1 MKKATAKSKILLIT
15 CVLLSGFLLD
25 ARVTISKIEYFPG
38 EDFVQLHMQTDKIL
52 PIPDIF
58 YPQKDNLNRLIM
70 RIKDVDFKVDDYF
83 LTFNSPVIQDLNIK
97 TNGDFSDVEIRLKGE
112 VNYRVFTNQ
121 TGLYIEF
128 PVIKELASR
137 PEKAVAVPA
146 AATEKV
152 AANSL
157 PSQAK
162 AKPAPVDA
170 SKPVRIQD
178 VQLTGRDQGRVR
190 FDFVL
195 SAKTEYRVIPIE
207 QQPVR
212 LAIDLQN
219 AQSKKI
225 SKTVNIKNVKGIR
238 GCNNS
243 AAIYRIVFD
252 LDYLKHF
259 SVQAKDNLL
268 QVEFFDEPA
277 ADAKVPALAQNQQTA
292 AALQPD
298 PPALKAAPIAA
309 DITSVQALPAQADV
323 TAAEKPAM
331 QAPEF
336 FGPEKSKADVEPM
349 TKEAEPSIQDVPQ
362 LESATFEKKTVDG
375 GKTQFSG
382 DPYDFSF
389 KNADIS
395 NLLKFIAK
403 ISGLNMVIDPDV
415 TGRFTCELIQVPWDQ
430 ALELILKV
438 NRLDMIQEGNILRI
452 GKVDKLA
459 VEAKQRQSLREARLE
474 EGNLEVST
482 RTLSY
487 ARASDLMPILKKQ
500 MSPRGELIVDER
512 TNTMIISEVPDKI
525 KIIDSLIDTLDAANP
540 QVQIEARIVEASASS
555 LDTFGIQWGYNAVA
569 SAAHGNQTNLVFPS
583 SIKSGGSLTAADRD
597 TKTNPLGYVVNVPTA
612 DSATFPKISLG
623 NIAGSFN
630 LDVALTALTR
640 KGKGR
645 LISSPRATTQNNM
658 PAEITQGEKIPIQ
671 TIQNNTV
678 TTQYINA
685 ALEMKVTPQIT
696 ARGSVIMLIDIK
708 NDVANFDK
716 QVQGIP
722 TIVTETAKTTVM
734 VNDGG
739 TIVIGGLYKT
749 TQSSSNDGVPILSKI
764 PILGSLFRNNRKSG
778 SQQELIIFI
787 TPRIIK

>member
-1 MKKATAKSKILLIT
+1 MKKATAKSSILLIT
-15 CVLLSGFLLD
+15 FILLSGFLLD

-58 YPQKDNLNRLIM
+58 YPQKDNLNRLVM
-70 RIKDVDFKVDDYF
+70 RIKDVDFKVDNHF
-83 LTFNSPVIQDLNIK
+83 ITFDSPVIQELNIK
-97 TNGDFSDVEIRLKGE
+97 TAGDFTDVEIKLKGE

-137 PEKAVAVPA
+137 PEKNPA
-146 AATEKV
+146 TV
-152 AANSL
+152 D
-157 PSQAK
+157 
-162 AKPAPVDA
+162 PAPVKTA
-170 SKPVRIQD
+170 VNPAAPQPRAQTTAVGSRPVSIRDVKLAGREQD
-178 VQLTGRDQGRVR
+178 RVR

-195 SAKTEYRVIPIE
+195 SAMTNYRVIPIE

-219 AQSKKI
+219 AQSKQLN
-225 SKTVNIKNVKGIR
+225 KTINIKNVKGIR
-238 GCNNS
+238 GANNS
-243 AAIYRIVFD
+243 AAVYRIVFD
-252 LDYLKHF
+252 LEYLKHF

-268 QVEFFDEPA
+268 QVEFFDAPA
-277 ADAKVPALAQNQQTA
+277 ADAKVPILTENQKSETA
-292 AALQPD
+292 A
-298 PPALKAAPIAA
+298 PPVAAPELKTVSLPVAEPKPQPIA
-309 DITSVQALPAQADV
+309 VQAQAA
-323 TAAEKPAM
+323 AAEKPALA
-331 QAPEF
+331 QREF
-336 FGPEKSKADVEPM
+336 FGTEKSQAETEPMKKETAASVPAVVEP
-349 TKEAEPSIQDVPQ
+349 ENNSY
-362 LESATFEKKTVDG
+362 LKKTVG
-375 GKTQFSG
+375 GGQSQFSG

-438 NRLDMIQEGNILRI
+438 NGLDMVQEGNILRI

-459 VEAKQRQSLREARLE
+459 SEAKQRQALREARLE

-487 ARASDLMPILKKQ
+487 ARATDLMPILKKQ

-512 TNTMIISEVPDKI
+512 TNTLIISEVPEKI
-525 KIIDSLIDTLDAANP
+525 KIVDSLIDTLDAANP
-540 QVQIEARIVEASASS
+540 QVQIEARIVEASTNA
-555 LDTFGIQWGYNAVA
+555 LDSFGIQWGYNSIAN
-569 SAAHGNQTNLVFPS
+569 AAHGNQTNLVFPN
-583 SIKSGGSLTAADRD
+583 SIASGGTTSTS
-597 TKTNPLGYVVNVPTA
+597 NPGGYVVNVPTA
-612 DSATFPKISLG
+612 YSVVSPKISLG
-623 NIAGSFN
+623 NIAGTFN
-630 LDVALTALTR
+630 LDVAISAMTT

-658 PAEITQGEKIPIQ
+658 PAEITQGQKIPIQ
-671 TIQNNTV
+671 TNQNNTV

-696 ARGSVIMLIDIK
+696 ARGSVIMQIDIK
-708 NDVANFDK
+708 NDVPNYDR
-716 QVQGIP
+716 QVKDIP
-722 TIVTETAKTTVM
+722 TIVTETVKTTVM
-734 VNDGG
+734 VTDGG

-749 TQSSSNDGVPILSKI
+749 SQTSSSDGVPLLSKI
-764 PILGSLFRNNRKSG
+764 PLLGALFRNSKKTGDQN
-778 SQQELIIFI
+778 ELIIFI

>member
-1 MKKATAKSKILLIT
+1 MKKATAKSNFLLIT
-15 CVLLSGFLLD
+15 FVLLSSFLLN

-70 RIKDVDFKVDDYF
+70 RIKDVDFKVDERF
-83 LTFNSPVIQDLNIK
+83 LTFDSPVIQDLNIK
-97 TNGDFSDVEIRLKGE
+97 SNGDFSDVEIRLKGE

-137 PEKAVAVPA
+137 PEKTVTAP

-152 AANSL
+152 AANPL
-157 PSQAK
+157 PPQPK
-162 AKPAPVDA
+162 AKPAMADP
-170 SKPVRIQD
+170 SKPVRIQE
-178 VQLTGRDQGRVR
+178 VKLAGRGQDRVR

-195 SAKTEYRVIPIE
+195 TAKTDYRVIPIE

-219 AQSKKI
+219 AQSKQI
-225 SKTVNIKNVKGIR
+225 SKTVNIRNVKGIR

-243 AAIYRIVFD
+243 AAVYRIVFD

-259 SVQAKDNLL
+259 SVQTKDNLL

-277 ADAKVPALAQNQQTA
+277 EDAQVPALVLEQKTSPES
-292 AALQPD
+292 QPES
-298 PPALKAAPIAA
+298 PALKVTPVAVDLKPLPSQ
-309 DITSVQALPAQADV
+309 TLPASLA
-323 TAAEKPAM
+323 AAEKPAV
-331 QAPEF
+331 QAQEF

-349 TKEAEPSIQDVPQ
+349 TKEAVPSAQEVPQ
-362 LESATFEKKTVDG
+362 LESSFEKKTVGG
-375 GKTQFSG
+375 GKAQYSG
-382 DPYDFSF
+382 DSYDFSF

-438 NRLDMIQEGNILRI
+438 NGLDMIQEGNILRI

-459 VEAKQRQSLREARLE
+459 AESKLRQSLREARLE

-487 ARASDLMPILKKQ
+487 ARASELMPILKKQ

-512 TNTMIISEVPDKI
+512 TNTLIISEVPDKI

-555 LDTFGIQWGYNAVA
+555 LDTFGIQWGYNAIA
-569 SAAHGNQTNLVFPS
+569 SAAYGNQTNLVFPN
-583 SIKSGGSLTAADRD
+583 SIKSSGVVEG
-597 TKTNPLGYVVNVPTA
+597 KTNPSGYVINVPTA
-612 DSATFPKISLG
+612 DSVFSPKISLG
-623 NIAGSFN
+623 NITGTFN
-630 LDVALTALTR
+630 LDLALSAITR

-749 TQSSSNDGVPILSKI
+749 TQSTSNDGVPILSKI
-764 PILGSLFRNNRKSG
+764 PLLGALFRNNRKSG